1 MSPYRITAATL
12 AAMLTL
18 GVVTANPAAAATP
31 RAGNTTVKTTTVT
44 LITGDVVDVTDAG
57 AGKKAATVRP
67 APGREG
73 VSFHTIEADGGLR
86 VLPSDAVPYIST
98 GVLDVDLFDVDELI
112 ADGYGAAARLPLIVK
127 DTPGLRA
134 EQNLAGTTTTRQLP
148 SIGGRAVDAA
158 KDQLPALWKSLKP
171 ATGARSL
178 NSGITKI

>member
-31 RAGNTTVKTTTVT
+31 RAGNTTVKTSTVT

-67 APGREG
+67 APGRED

-86 VLPSDAVPYIST
+86 VVPSDAVPYIAT

-112 ADGYGAAARLPLIVK
+112 ADGYGDSAARQLPLIVK
-127 DTPGLRA
+127 DTPGARTA
-134 EQNLAGTTTTRQLP
+134 QSLAGTTTTRQLP
-148 SIGGRAVDAA
+148 SIGGRALTAA
-158 KDQLPALWKSLKP
+158 KDQLPSAS
-171 ATGARSL
+171 AGTS
-178 NSGITKI
+178 SGS

>member
-67 APGREG
+67 AAGREG
-73 VSFHTIEADGGLR
+73 VSFHTDRGR
-86 VLPSDAVPYIST
+86 
-98 GVLDVDLFDVDELI
+98 
-112 ADGYGAAARLPLIVK
+112 RR
-127 DTPGLRA
+127 TPRPA
-134 EQNLAGTTTTRQLP
+134 E
-148 SIGGRAVDAA
+148 
-158 KDQLPALWKSLKP
+158 
-171 ATGARSL
+171 
-178 NSGITKI
+178 